1 MPRQYWLSKKLIHWF
16 ISFVDWY
23 IRNPSHVKAV
33 FCKSEALYNMC
44 NFEYALLGYLKG
56 SRLAPDWECFKLG
69 HIKCKK
75 TINNSLAP
83 GTFRISGLEGELLVA
98 FLNTFKMETL
108 YEHVKTDKSM

>member
-1 MPRQYWLSKKLIHWF
+1 MKF
-16 ISFVDWY
+16 ISVVHEC

-56 SRLAPDWECFKLG
+56 SRLVPDWECFKLG

-98 FLNTFKMETL
+98 FLNTFNMKTL
-108 YEHVKTDKSM
+108 YEHAKTNKSM